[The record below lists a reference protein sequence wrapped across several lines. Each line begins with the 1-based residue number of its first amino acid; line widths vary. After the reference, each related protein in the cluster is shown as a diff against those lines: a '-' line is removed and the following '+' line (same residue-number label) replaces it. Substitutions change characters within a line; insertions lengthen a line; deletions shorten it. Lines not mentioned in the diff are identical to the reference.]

1 MAVLT
6 INGQVMP
13 TPSTMTWDIQSFDL
27 DSGRGVDGT
36 MQRSVICQK
45 EKLNLTWRSGALS
58 MAEVS
63 MLLNAVKE
71 PFFQVM
77 FFSPLANA
85 MVTKTMYVGDRSTNF
100 YSIIDGKPVIDT
112 ISFNLIER

>member
-13 TPSTMTWDIQSFDL
+13 CPSTMTWDIQAFDL

-58 MAEVS
+58 MSEVS
-63 MLLNAVKE
+63 MLLNEVMQ
-71 PFFQVM
+71 PFIQVTY
-77 FFSPLANA
+77 FSPLANA
-85 MVTKTMYVGDRSTNF
+85 MVTRTMYVGDRSANF
-100 YSIIDGKPVIDT
+100 YSVINGKPVIDT